1 MTKENKNKV
10 WGTRVKKPT
19 SKLLQSINSSI
30 DIDKRLFNED
40 IDASIAHCEMLSK
53 QKIIKNDSAK
63 KIIYGLKKIKIGG
76 QTRQLINNYG
86 YIYNILNDFTT
97 GTDAT
102 NKNRIGQN
110 ADPSCKYYSSKS
122 GARRRCGFP
131 IGLISD
137 PKSANDFDDYT
148 IRNCWDFFKDLPVS

>member
-63 KIIYGLKKIKIGG
+63 KIIYGLKKIKIEI
-76 QTRQLINNYG
+76 QK
-86 YIYNILNDFTT
+86 
-97 GTDAT
+97 
-102 NKNRIGQN
+102 NK
-110 ADPSCKYYSSKS
+110 
-122 GARRRCGFP
+122 
-131 IGLISD
+131 
-137 PKSANDFDDYT
+137 
-148 IRNCWDFFKDLPVS
+148 